1 MTNKR
6 KAVLLIAAVL
16 ALALIAFALLYSL
29 PQDTG
34 SVYRD
39 SVERA
44 EEAYAKGDFET
55 AVLRYKEAIE
65 EDETSV
71 PAYEGLSD
79 AYIAMGN
86 YSMARSTLWDGYNRT
101 KSKKLYSRW
110 FQFYDQYPES
120 AGSEKPVDTS
130 INHTLLERLASGTYQ
145 SYERVSGAVSKETQ
159 RDGSIHV
166 RYREIPG
173 ILVFRNSSYQAD
185 AVDGDTI
192 ANDAIPEEIKLDDI
206 SVLLGG
212 EPPYSREL
220 LESLGASD
228 IFKTR
233 DTVLGSVL
241 QFTMD
246 ECTVMVACD
255 ANENI
260 NAGAANSVVPTEAL
274 IRKKEGGAADQV
286 KLTGQIID
294 AQTGDGAG
302 EITIRFRAEGDQ
314 VGEVLAEGITTMDG
328 EYEVD
333 LPAGLYTV
341 ELSGDGYITDYKEIE
356 IGTYDIE
363 DEEDFVVTKELADG
377 EARIVLEWGSS
388 PTDLDSHLEGETDS
402 GSSFHIFFSNKS
414 ASDSNGTI
422 ADLDLDDT
430 TSYGPET
437 TTIHNLN
444 GTYRFYVHNFTPA
457 TGTLDGSGA
466 KVSVY
471 LPGQPVQVFDVSDGP
486 IDGRYWYVCTIDHG
500 NLVRSTAQTGSSV
513 REFLTART
521 CTE

>member
-1 MTNKR
+1 MTNNR

-16 ALALIAFALLYSL
+16 ALALIAFALLYSMS
-29 PQDTG
+29 QDMG
-34 SVYRD
+34 AVYRD

-44 EEAYAKGDFET
+44 EEAYAKGDYET

-65 EDETSV
+65 EDDTSV

-86 YSMARSTLWDGYNRT
+86 YSMARTTLWDGYSRT

-110 FQFYDQYPES
+110 FQFYEQYPES
-120 AGSEKPVDTS
+120 SDSEKPVDTS
-130 INHTLLERLASGTYQ
+130 INHTLLDRLASGTYQ
-145 SYERVSGAVSKETQ
+145 SYERVSSALSKETQ

-173 ILVFRNSSYQAD
+173 ILVFRNSSYQAE

-206 SVLLGG
+206 SFLLGG

-228 IFKTR
+228 IFRTQN
-233 DTVLGSVL
+233 TLLGSVL

-246 ECTVMVACD
+246 ECTVIVACD
-255 ANENI
+255 ANENV

-274 IRKKEGGAADQV
+274 RRKKGGAVSDRV
-286 KLTGQIID
+286 MLTGQIID
-294 AQTGDGAG
+294 AQSGEGAG

-314 VGEVLAEGITTMDG
+314 VGEVLAESTTNTDG

-333 LPAGLYTV
+333 LPAGIYTV
-341 ELSGDGYITDYKEIE
+341 ELSGIGYITDYKEIE
-356 IGTYDIE
+356 IGTYDTE
-363 DEEDFVVTKELADG
+363 DEENFVVTKELSDG
-377 EARIVLEWGSS
+377 EARIVLEWGST

-402 GSSFHIFFSNKS
+402 GTSFHIFFREKS

-437 TTIHNLN
+437 TTIHDLN
-444 GTYRFYVHNFTPA
+444 GRYDFFVHNFTPS
-457 TGTLDGSGA
+457 TGTLEGSGA

-471 LPGQPVQVFDVSDGP
+471 LPGQPVQVFDVNDGP
-486 IDGRYWYVCTIDHG
+486 IDGDYWHVCTIDHG
-500 NLVRSTAQTGSSV
+500 NLERSTAQTESSV
-513 REFLTART
+513 REFLTSRT
-521 CTE
+521 CLE